1 MTSSFFNIFSTKK
14 KHSKTKKS
22 SFQKKYDKL
31 KSKHGK
37 TKSKKCC
44 KWCGGKYWGTSIKC
58 EMGVYPKCKESGCKN
73 KK

>member
-22 SFQKKYDKL
+22 SFQSKYDKL
-31 KSKHGK
+31 KSKHTK

-44 KWCGGKYWGTSIKC
+44 KWCGGKYWGKSIKC
-58 EMGVYPKCKESGCKN
+58 EMGVYPKCKESGCK